1 MKKNRLRAAALAV
14 ILALGLFPA
23 SAQSASR
30 KVALTATRNLSMDP
44 RADYLGGILQG
55 LLAWDLSRAPGII
68 LVDRASLDRVLAE
81 QELQLSGL
89 AGDPAASARVG
100 QLLGADFLVS
110 IDYVILS
117 GEILV
122 TASSTDVRTGR
133 QSSFVERGSTEN
145 LVHRL
150 AEALAEHYSGV
161 RPSFADPASE
171 RSILTLRDETPGSIA
186 LHSIMRHAEI
196 FLDGEFAGYTTGSS
210 ETPFIMDKLTPGEHS
225 VRVHVGHGFGV
236 VLLPQVEFADWTA
249 TVTVMPGKRHV
260 LRDETRDFNSVLY
273 RLQVLVN
280 HDQDW
285 KPGAAL
291 GPWPIDFVDRGGKR
305 ILGKL
310 SLAGSMRGADA
321 EFAAILE
328 LDGQRL
334 EWTVL
339 CPPGKEIED
348 TRTLGLISVEISV
361 DRRWDDIDLGVDLE
375 RSDVYQGMYDD
386 E

>member
-1 MKKNRLRAAALAV
+1 MHTKRLRAVALTV
-14 ILALGLFPA
+14 ILALSLFPA
-23 SAQSASR
+23 AAQGASR

-55 LLAWDLSRAPGII
+55 LLAWDLSRASGII

-110 IDYVILS
+110 LDYVILS

-161 RPSFADPASE
+161 RPTFADPASE
-171 RSILTLRDETPGSIA
+171 RSILTLRDESPGSIA
-186 LHSIMRHAEI
+186 LHSIMRQAEI
-196 FLDGEFAGYTTGSS
+196 FLDGEFVGYTTGSS
-210 ETPFIMDKLTPGEHS
+210 ETPFVLDKLSPGLHTLS
-225 VRVHVGHGFGV
+225 VRMGHGFGV

-249 TVTVMPGKRHV
+249 TVNVQPGKRHV
-260 LRDETRDFNSVLY
+260 LRDETRDFNSALY
-273 RLQVLVN
+273 RLQMLAS
-280 HDQDW
+280 HDAKW
-285 KPGAAL
+285 KPSLPL
-291 GPWPIDFVDRGGKR
+291 GPWAIDFVDRSGKR
-305 ILGKL
+305 VQGTLTL
-310 SLAGSMRGADA
+310 SGSMRGTDA
-321 EFAAILE
+321 EFAAVLVV
-328 LDGQRL
+328 DGQRL
-334 EWTVL
+334 EWTIV
-339 CPPGKEIED
+339 CPSGKEAED
-348 TRTLGLISVEISV
+348 RRILGLVAVEVDV
-361 DRRWDDIDLGVDLE
+361 DRRWDTTDLDIGIE
-375 RSDVYQGMYDD
+375 RTDVYQGMYDD